1 MKIFFQLIF
10 ITLILLSLFLSLSSS
25 GHTVPVVWND
35 KLIHCISYF
44 LLMMMLDFSWN
55 SSKQLLIKSVIIIIY
70 SSLIEYAQG
79 YIPGRD
85 TSLADIVANG
95 LGVMLFVAFVPILK
109 RINAYQILKLI

>member
-1 MKIFFQLIF
+1 
-10 ITLILLSLFLSLSSS
+10 
-25 GHTVPVVWND
+25 
-35 KLIHCISYF
+35 
-44 LLMMMLDFSWN
+44 MMMLDFSWN